1 LALAYKHPVEF
12 SKNNHT
18 PTTTPQQGHN
28 RGNLPNLLS
37 PVCGVKYQ
45 FLGLSFTSG
54 PNSAHAKINPAVA

>member
-28 RGNLPNLLS
+28 RGNSPTLPVGIYL
-37 PVCGVKYQ
+37 VKSEIQ
-45 FLGLSFTSG
+45 RDSVDT
-54 PNSAHAKINPAVA
+54 AVHTAATRAG